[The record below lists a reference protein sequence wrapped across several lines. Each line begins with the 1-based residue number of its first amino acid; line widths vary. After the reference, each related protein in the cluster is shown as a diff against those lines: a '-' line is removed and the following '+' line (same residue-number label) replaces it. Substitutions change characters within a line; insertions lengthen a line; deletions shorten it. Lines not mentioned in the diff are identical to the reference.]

1 MRPAPRKTRRVGQ
14 KYGGRA
20 MKRIK
25 IEEKPQKC
33 CLCGKMFTEYPNNP
47 YPLSDVGVCCRECN
61 KTKVIPE
68 RLRMVKEREGEA

>member
-20 MKRIK
+20 MKQIRI
-25 IEEKPQKC
+25 EGKPQKC

-47 YPLSDVGVCCRECN
+47 YPLSDVGVCCRECC
-61 KTKVIPE
+61 KTKVMPE
-68 RLRMVKEREGEA
+68 RLRMVKEREGKA